1 MAGTS
6 PGGMGG
12 GWVGAGAGWV
22 GPWRGPVFQRRT
34 QNRRRADPCCDASL
48 LKGADVRQSPKG
60 ANFAAGLRSSYI
72 RARLPADGPE
82 ILDIVRGRAGI
93 AASGLS
99 GRMCLRRA
107 HGDPSLAAASFRL
120 AGGGVPEVGDR
131 RRPEAP
137 SLAKY
142 RRRPSS
148 RRRAETGRWPRRAA
162 RRRAYFRIA

>member
-1 MAGTS
+1 
-6 PGGMGG
+6 MG
-12 GWVGAGAGWV
+12 A
-22 GPWRGPVFQRRT
+22 WRGPVVQRRT
-34 QNRRRADPCCDASL
+34 QNRRRADPRCDAPL
-48 LKGADVRQSPKG
+48 LKGTDVRKSTKG

-72 RARLPADGPE
+72 RARLLTDGPE
-82 ILDIVRGRAGI
+82 MLDIVWDRAGI
-93 AASGLS
+93 AARGLS

-131 RRPEAP
+131 RRSEAP

-142 RRRPSS
+142 RRRPPS

>member
-1 MAGTS
+1 MNFSWRNGRWA
-6 PGGMGG
+6 
-12 GWVGAGAGWV
+12 VRA

-34 QNRRRADPCCDASL
+34 QIWRQADPCCDASL
-48 LKGADVRQSPKG
+48 LKGTDVRKSTKG

-72 RARLPADGPE
+72 RARLPTDGPE
-82 ILDIVRGRAGI
+82 ILDIVWDSAGI
-93 AASGLS
+93 AARGLS

-120 AGGGVPEVGDR
+120 AGGRVPEAGER
-131 RRPEAP
+131 RRSEAP

-162 RRRAYFRIA
+162 RRRGYFQIA